1 MNPYDLPHDCEREE
15 VATAMAQL
23 DRRQRRAVRS
33 YVRSV
38 ECGDRTLTD
47 WIERDPDSPA
57 LSTWRKPGSEGGR
70 YWGTEASPGEAF
82 RQAVQLYVLAY
93 QRWETAEEEKALR
106 KAGRQLRML
115 APKAAEQLASIIEQ
129 GQVRF
134 DRDAQVVIKQAGVAE
149 VLSAINSALD
159 RAGIKTAPKSSVE
172 MTGKDGEALMPAP
185 DLSKLSIDDLRE
197 LHALLG
203 KAHDADADPD

>member
-1 MNPYDLPHDCEREE
+1 
-15 VATAMAQL
+15 MAQL

-33 YVRSV
+33 YVRNV

-115 APKAAEQLASIIEQ
+115 APKAAKQLASIIER
-129 GQVRF
+129 GEVEFLRPGK
-134 DRDAQVVIKQAGVAE
+134 VVIKQADIKT
-149 VLSAINSALD
+149 VLSAITSALD
-159 RAGIKTAPKSSVE
+159 RADTMTAAKSSSETVVTEISLDEWKQQRDQRKEQAAETLADFDEE
-172 MTGKDGEALMPAP
+172 M
-185 DLSKLSIDDLRE
+185 
-197 LHALLG
+197 
-203 KAHDADADPD
+203 